1 MSDSPIPSPTPV
13 LARPAQPVA
22 VRQVVEPTVVEPQIV
37 EPTVVEPQV
46 EPAFTPPPPPPAA
59 PQLTAQLHAQDQ
71 AAEPAP
77 QKRSFRQ
84 FDDIYIT
91 RFAGIITYVHVLK
104 DARLDATIGNYHS
117 QPQDDHWVVQA
128 LTEAAR
134 LSRTRS
140 TIRIHTTE
148 SEITS
153 AIRDLRHK
161 SDEYGELARSL
172 AKSGKSFVLARPE
185 RESPIWRDL
194 MKLMK
199 DGKMPTPSPLVTYV
213 VHTAAITDY
222 ERVYTGVV
230 MVGLGTIVV
239 HATASTGDD
248 LIDAELNM
256 MEWVLQVG
264 GGGGRIDVHHSTDGA
279 RRIWEQADHLAKQ
292 EGTHDLGRSGT
303 RLRSLAREA
312 FRIRTQIQAARAPN
326 PLFDRFARFAAS
338 TCWADGNIL

>member
-13 LARPAQPVA
+13 LARPAQPVLA
-22 VRQVVEPTVVEPQIV
+22 PPVVELTAVPVVDPTP
-37 EPTVVEPQV
+37 
-46 EPAFTPPPPPPAA
+46 TPPPPAT
-59 PQLTAQLHAQDQ
+59 PQPQPHAQDQ
-71 AAEPAP
+71 APEPTKQRRP
-77 QKRSFRQ
+77 YRQ
-84 FDDIYIT
+84 YDDIYIT
-91 RFAGIITYVHVLK
+91 RFAGIITYLHVLK
-104 DARLDATIGNYHS
+104 DARLDATVGNYHS
-117 QPQDDHWVVQA
+117 QPQDNNWVVQA

-153 AIRDLRHK
+153 AIRDLRNK
-161 SDEYGELARSL
+161 SDEYSELNRAL
-172 AKSGKSFVLARPE
+172 VKSGKSFVLARPE

-222 ERVYTGVV
+222 ERVFTGVV

-264 GGGGRIDVHHSTDGA
+264 GGGGRIDVYHSTDGA

-292 EGTHDLGRSGT
+292 EGAHDLGRSGT

-312 FRIRTQIQAARAPN
+312 YRIRTQIQPARAPN

-338 TCWADGNIL
+338 TCWADSNVL